1 MRAPARALCLAV
13 LLAGLPACSGPGPR
27 QASCEGE
34 LRALW
39 QEARAEVDPPTP
51 LGLPR
56 ASLQEAAWRP
66 APRAA
71 FERVR
76 ELYRFGALETA
87 HTRFLAARVLA
98 QSAEPSDHELALALA
113 LAANEAD
120 LPATR
125 RMVALAQDRVLL
137 GQGLPQRFGT
147 QCVRDRDGRFALYR
161 VDPRTSDAE
170 RARWSVPPLA
180 EARAGAARIEPALS
194 EPQSWIEI
202 PSW

>member
-1 MRAPARALCLAV
+1 MRRLAFALACALA
-13 LLAGLPACSGPGPR
+13 AGWAGACSGPGPR

-39 QEARAEVDPPTP
+39 QEARSEVDPPTP

-87 HTRFLAARVLA
+87 RTRFLAARVLT
-98 QSAEPSDHELALALA
+98 QSPEAADHELALALA
-113 LAANEAD
+113 LAANEAN

-125 RMVALAQDRVLL
+125 RLVALAQDRVLL
-137 GQGLPQRFGT
+137 AQGLPQRFGT

-161 VDPRTSDAE
+161 CDARTSDAE
-170 RARWSVPPLA
+170 RARWNVPPLA
-180 EARAGAARIEPALS
+180 DARAGAGRIDPSLG
-194 EPQSWIEI
+194 EPQSWLEI

>member
-1 MRAPARALCLAV
+1 MRLPAFALGCAALA
-13 LLAGLPACSGPGPR
+13 LALGACSGPGPR

-56 ASLQEAAWRP
+56 ASLQEASWRP

-87 HTRFLAARVLA
+87 RTRFLAARVLG
-98 QSAEPSDHELALALA
+98 QSAESADHELALALA
-113 LAANEAD
+113 LAANEVD

-125 RMVALAQDRVLL
+125 RLVALAQDRVLL
-137 GQGLPQRFGT
+137 GQGLAQRFGT

-161 VDPRTSDAE
+161 VDARTSDAE
-170 RARWSVPPLA
+170 RARWNVPPLA
-180 EARAGAARIEPALS
+180 DARAGAARIDPALA
-194 EPQSWIEI
+194 EPQSWLEI
-202 PSW
+202 PNW